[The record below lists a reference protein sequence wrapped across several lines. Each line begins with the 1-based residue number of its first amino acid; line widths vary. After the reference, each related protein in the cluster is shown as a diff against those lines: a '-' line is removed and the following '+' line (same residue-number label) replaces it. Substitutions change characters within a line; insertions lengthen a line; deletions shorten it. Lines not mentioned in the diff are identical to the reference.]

1 MILDYGL
8 RSNKKITMIKKIY
21 FVLSLLIL
29 LQACEKNIEE
39 DHKVVFQDCSQV
51 EAYYSES
58 VLPIMKQSCITCHSG
73 TNPSGN
79 LLLTEFTSVKTSMGK
94 TLDRVNREEGS
105 AGFMPL
111 GGEKLTN
118 SDLGILQTFFEMDC
132 VE

>member
-58 VLPIMKQSCITCHSG
+58 VLPIMKQSCIT
-73 TNPSGN
+73 
-79 LLLTEFTSVKTSMGK
+79 
-94 TLDRVNREEGS
+94 
-105 AGFMPL
+105 
-111 GGEKLTN
+111 
-118 SDLGILQTFFEMDC
+118 
-132 VE
+132 